1 MIANMPLDNLASG
14 LSHSSQLPLTPRE
27 RQVLQELAMGKTNKM
42 IAHILSISMYTVDG
56 YVKEIYRSSASETA
70 PWRRCLP
77 SSTGF
82 SI

>member
-1 MIANMPLDNLASG
+1 
-14 LSHSSQLPLTPRE
+14 
-27 RQVLQELAMGKTNKM
+27 MGKTNKM

-56 YVKEIYRSSASETA
+56 YVKEIYRNSASETA